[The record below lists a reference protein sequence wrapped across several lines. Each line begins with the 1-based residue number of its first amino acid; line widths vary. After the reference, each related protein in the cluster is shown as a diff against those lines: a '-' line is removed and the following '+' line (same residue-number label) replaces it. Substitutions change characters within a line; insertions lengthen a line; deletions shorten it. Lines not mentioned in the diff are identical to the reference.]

1 MCGTA
6 WNKFCLPRN
15 TNKYYIFRKPLD
27 STFDI
32 CNSGFCYCLLLANDL
47 LCRNVY
53 HDTAWQQLFFPLS
66 LQHHFSF
73 LLVDLWNC
81 WQQSCLLI
89 RLSANSYEK
98 SRSVSSSLRGI
109 LSCTLCLL
117 YNIQPFTF
125 AMSTRCQK
133 ILIYHLLV
141 FTDICY
147 NAISISAKST
157 CPLLLL

>member
-6 WNKFCLPRN
+6 WNNFCLPTN
-15 TNKYYIFRKPLD
+15 TNKYYIFPKSFD

-32 CNSGFCYCLLLANDL
+32 TSTVR
-47 LCRNVY
+47 RNVH
-53 HDTAWQQLFFPLS
+53 HDTEWQRLLFFPLS

-89 RLSANSYEK
+89 RLSANSHEK

-125 AMSTRCQK
+125 AMSTRFQK
-133 ILIYHLLV
+133 ILMYHRLV
-141 FTDICY
+141 FTDIRH
-147 NAISISAKST
+147 NAISISAKFT
-157 CPLLLL
+157 PPMLLL